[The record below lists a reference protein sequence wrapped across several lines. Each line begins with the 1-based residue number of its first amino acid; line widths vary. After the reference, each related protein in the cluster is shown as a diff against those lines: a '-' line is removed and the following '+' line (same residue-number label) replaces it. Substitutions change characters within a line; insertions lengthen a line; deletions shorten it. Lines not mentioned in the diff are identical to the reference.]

1 MPILSNCDNI
11 IAFSIHL
18 VKLMSKW
25 EKRALQMAAIIGMG
39 TYPTALLA
47 FHNGLIDFGKRTI
60 VYNVSDEIVDM
71 VESELDKLKNL
82 LMKVNTNIA
91 VTDSLDPEWRG
102 GFYFRNGF
110 ELLLPLRAVAKNLSE
125 LPKMK
130 QIVNVKTNG
139 FLLGKRKFLDTTTDI
154 GKHIFDDYFLSEA
167 ARRFLI
173 RRELLRANSR
183 QFILVPVSMWILLSS
198 VVCLSFMC
206 LMRYGRIVSYGSLAV
221 LMPLAA
227 VIFQNAMRNF
237 FSQSEMMLDYNACA
251 DSPEYVEGA
260 RQYLNSSA
268 VTNLRIRNALGD
280 LESEFIAAN
289 GDSVGDSWPY
299 SKRLKAIQKLA
310 AEQSQKNNSTTNNS
324 HK

>member
-1 MPILSNCDNI
+1 MIPIPFNCDNI
-11 IAFSIHL
+11 LPLSQ
-18 VKLMSKW
+18 LMSRW
-25 EKRALQMAAIIGMG
+25 EKKALQMAAIIGIG

-47 FHNGLIDFGKRTI
+47 FHNGLIDFGRRAI

-71 VESELDKLKNL
+71 VESELDKLKSL
-82 LMKVNTNIA
+82 LMKANIA

-139 FLLGKRKFLDTTTDI
+139 FLLGKKKFLDTTTDI

-173 RRELLRANSR
+173 RRELIRANSR
-183 QFILVPVSMWILLSS
+183 QFILVPVFMWILLSS
-198 VVCLSFMC
+198 IVCLSFIC

-221 LMPLAA
+221 LIPLAA
-227 VIFQNAMRNF
+227 VFFQNAMRNF
-237 FSQSEMMLDYNACA
+237 FSQSEMMLDYDACA

-268 VTNLRIRNALGD
+268 ATNLRIRNAIGD

-299 SKRLKAIQKLA
+299 SKRLKALQKLA
-310 AEQSQKNNSTTNNS
+310 AEQSQKKNSTTNNS
-324 HK
+324 HE